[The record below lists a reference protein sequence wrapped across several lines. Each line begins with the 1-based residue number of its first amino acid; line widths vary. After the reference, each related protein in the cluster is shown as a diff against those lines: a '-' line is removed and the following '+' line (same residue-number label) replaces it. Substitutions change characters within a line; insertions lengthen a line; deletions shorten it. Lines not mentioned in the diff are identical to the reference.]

1 MFPPSPCYAPVWPA
15 IIVREAEP
23 CHLADVLAAVCPLR
37 LRRRSQNRGGRP
49 MTFVYD
55 YDRLKRLG
63 MPEAIFCQ
71 GKDIASL
78 SMIIHEL
85 KDRTD
90 HPVLLTR
97 LSSTQY
103 ETLDISLSSV
113 LDYEPVSATAIL
125 NGTMPPRPGRVA
137 IVTAGTADL
146 RVARE
151 AQRTLNFSGVVCS
164 LIVDV
169 GVAGLWRL
177 LDRIDDIRSHDVVI
191 AVAGMDAAMASVVA
205 GLVGKCIIGV
215 PTSVGQGVLVT
226 NIDNGFGAACG
237 AIRILSAM
245 VGVRPAADRATAVA

>member
-1 MFPPSPCYAPVWPA
+1 
-15 IIVREAEP
+15 
-23 CHLADVLAAVCPLR
+23 
-37 LRRRSQNRGGRP
+37 

-125 NGTMPPRPGRVA
+125 NGTMPPGR
-137 IVTAGTADL
+137 G
-146 RVARE
+146 
-151 AQRTLNFSGVVCS
+151 
-164 LIVDV
+164 
-169 GVAGLWRL
+169 
-177 LDRIDDIRSHDVVI
+177 
-191 AVAGMDAAMASVVA
+191 AS
-205 GLVGKCIIGV
+205 
-215 PTSVGQGVLVT
+215 PS
-226 NIDNGFGAACG
+226 
-237 AIRILSAM
+237 S
-245 VGVRPAADRATAVA
+245 RPARPISGSRARRSARSTSRASSAA